1 MNDRKN
7 RLLKGASLLA
17 LIMLVSA
24 CNHMDGRYEEFDE
37 NAPMPKELHPAV
49 EEHKNILL
57 DRAAERDIDAVIT
70 EGFRSVSEQDELY
83 EQGRV
88 AEGEIVTRA
97 RGGESYHNYGLAVDF
112 ALRDDEGEI
121 IWDTAYDGNGN
132 GQADWIEVADIARS
146 LGFEWGGDWEDFPD
160 YPHLQMDFGLSID
173 ELQKGWRPAEAAGK
187 MKIPRTR
194 KRYLP
199 CPGNRYVEL

>member
-1 MNDRKN
+1 MKDRKN
-7 RLLKGASLLA
+7 RLLKGAALLV
-17 LIMLVSA
+17 LVMFAAA
-24 CNHMDGRYEEFDE
+24 CNRMDGRYEKFDE
-37 NAPMPKELHPAV
+37 DAPMPKELHPAV

-57 DRAAERDIDAVIT
+57 DRAAERNIDAVIT
-70 EGFRSVSEQDELY
+70 EGFRSVSQQDELY

-88 AEGEIVTRA
+88 SEGEIVTRS

-132 GQADWIEVADIARS
+132 GQADWVEVADIAKS

-173 ELQKGWRPAEAAGK
+173 ELQKGWRTAEDAG
-187 MKIPRTR
+187 
-194 KRYLP
+194 
-199 CPGNRYVEL
+199 